1 MFCQKCGAELRLD
14 AGFCA
19 VCGATIPKPILHQDE
34 DMQPRRGRDTH
45 RQGTSEASSG
55 AAQAAAPRRAPA
67 ASLSAPA
74 PLIPTPPTYQAIRH
88 AAQRG
93 GARHLAPIASLQVP
107 TPQAAP
113 RATPPIEEP
122 ATREALTQMPG
133 AQHAPFAAPSQPP
146 EQAQPVTAA
155 NIPAQGAGIPR
166 QPITIPA
173 ASPEMRQPMG
183 ALGQPVLMPGQ
194 ALAAPLAPGSIQ
206 PQSNGYHLVGWVM
219 PAAAPSGNGTAA
231 PLGSVPWRATA
242 TTGGIHLPADAPNRL
257 ALGALM
263 CMFASFFLPWVI
275 IGNSRPTPLTVG
287 WPVVVPLAVIA
298 ATGLTI
304 LLPERTLYTRF
315 FLALP
320 LALGCFA
327 LGSALLIFMMSSAI
341 AVNTV
346 GVGFLGVDIG
356 FAFFTLGACVL
367 ASAGY
372 FKLIRELPLLMAGRL
387 RLAPL
392 PGALRGLS
400 TPVPPNGAYPH
411 AAPQAAHN
419 GASHNGAASAGGTVD
434 GDE

>member
-34 DMQPRRGRDTH
+34 DVQPRRGRDTH
-45 RQGTSEASSG
+45 RQRIPGASSS
-55 AAQAAAPRRAPA
+55 AAQAAPRHAPA
-67 ASLSAPA
+67 APLHTPT
-74 PLIPTPPTYQAIRH
+74 PLISTPPTYQAIRH

-113 RATPPIEEP
+113 RATPPVEEP
-122 ATREALTQMPG
+122 ATREALTQMG

-146 EQAQPVTAA
+146 EQAQPVEAA
-155 NIPAQGAGIPR
+155 NIPAQGAGTPS
-166 QPITIPA
+166 QTIIAPA
-173 ASPEMRQPMG
+173 ASPVMRQPMG
-183 ALGQPVLMPGQ
+183 APGQPVLVPGQ
-194 ALAAPLAPGSIQ
+194 ALAAPLAPGSIH

-231 PLGSVPWRATA
+231 PVGSVPWQTTA
-242 TTGGIHLPADAPNRL
+242 ASGSVRLPADTPNRL
-257 ALGALM
+257 ALGALI

-275 IGNSRPTPLTVG
+275 IGNSRPTPLTIG
-287 WPVVVPLAVIA
+287 WPVVIPLAVIA

-341 AVNTV
+341 AINTV
-346 GVGFLGVDIG
+346 GGGFLGVDIG
-356 FAFFTLGACVL
+356 FAFFTLGAFVL

-372 FKLIRELPLLMAGRL
+372 FKLIRDLPLLMAGRL

-400 TPVPPNGAYPH
+400 TPPNGAYPH
-411 AAPQAAHN
+411 AAPYAAHN
-419 GASHNGAASAGGTVD
+419 GASQNGASGAGGTVD
-434 GDE
+434 EE